1 MENKLYVKE
10 GRNRTNIPFEEI
22 LYMEK
27 YGARVILYT
36 AEREYHFYSTLH
48 ELMGKLDDR
57 FFSPHESYIL
67 NLNHIRS
74 IENCTVLLI
83 DRQCIRM
90 GEKCMRRLRK
100 KMDENAC
107 KY

>member
-1 MENKLYVKE
+1 MKGMLYVKE
-10 GRNRTNIPFEEI
+10 GRNRTNLPFGEI

-27 YGARVILYT
+27 YGARIILYT
-36 AEREYHFYSTLH
+36 ADREYRFYSTFRDIL
-48 ELMGKLDDR
+48 EKLDDR
-57 FFSPHESYIL
+57 FTSPHESYIF
-67 NLNHIRS
+67 NLDHIRS
-74 IENCTVLLI
+74 IDERGVHFK
-83 DRQCIRM
+83 DRNPVGM

>member
-10 GRNRTNIPFEEI
+10 GRNRTNLPFEEI
-22 LYMEK
+22 IYMEK
-27 YGARVILYT
+27 YGARITLYT
-36 AEREYHFYSTLH
+36 AEREYHFYSTLY
-48 ELMGKLDDR
+48 ELMEKLDDR

-74 IENCTVLLI
+74 IENCSVFFINERSIGL
-83 DRQCIRM
+83 